1 MRDLDSKRLPSHVGI
16 IMDGNGRWARMRN
29 LPRSAG
35 HREGLK
41 AAKRIVRAAAELG
54 IPYLTLY
61 TFSTENW
68 KRAKD
73 EVSFLMRLI
82 RMHLRKEWDFY
93 RENHI
98 RVIHSGDLARL
109 PPSIQREIE
118 SVVQDTRDFDRLVLN
133 LAINYG
139 GRDELVRGLNRWIR
153 EHPDL
158 AGERA
163 ATSSEP
169 EQGVSDKDVREFLDH
184 PELPDADLIIR
195 TGGEQRLSNFLLWQ
209 SAYAEF
215 YFSPKLW
222 PDWDTEDLLEAVR
235 VFQLRHRRY
244 GAVPEEAGS
253 I

>member
-1 MRDLDSKRLPSHVGI
+1 VRDLESKRLPSHIGI
-16 IMDGNGRWARMRN
+16 IMDGNGRWARTRG

-35 HREGLK
+35 HKEGLK
-41 AAKRIVRAAAELG
+41 AAKRVVKAAAELG

-68 KRAKD
+68 KRTKE
-73 EVSFLMRLI
+73 EVAFLMRLI

-109 PPSIQREIE
+109 PSSIQQEIT
-118 SVVQDTRDFDRLVLN
+118 SVVQDTSEFDRLVLN

-139 GRDELVRGLNRWIR
+139 GRDELIRGFNRFL
-153 EHPDL
+153 EEYDDSTA
-158 AGERA
+158 AGQA
-163 ATSSEP
+163 EP
-169 EQGVSDKDVREFLDH
+169 LRLSTEDMGRLLDH

-209 SAYAEF
+209 SAYAEL
-215 YFSPKLW
+215 YFSTKLW
-222 PDWDTEDLLEAVR
+222 PDWSSDDLEEAVR
-235 VFQLRHRRY
+235 AFQHRQRRY
-244 GAVPEEAGS
+244 GAVPREAGS

>member
-1 MRDLDSKRLPSHVGI
+1 
-16 IMDGNGRWARMRN
+16 MDGNGRWARTRN

-35 HREGLK
+35 HKEGLK
-41 AAKRIVRAAAELG
+41 AAKRVVRAAADLG

-98 RVIHSGDLARL
+98 RVIHSGDLTRL
-109 PPSIQREIE
+109 PRSIQQEIA
-118 SVVQDTRDFDRLVLN
+118 SVVHDTRDFDRLVLN

-139 GRDELVRGLNRWIR
+139 GRDELTRGINRWVHDHSDSDR
-153 EHPDL
+153 EL
-158 AGERA
+158 
-163 ATSSEP
+163 
-169 EQGVSDKDVREFLDH
+169 SDEDVREFLDH

-222 PDWDTEDLLEAVR
+222 PDWDADDLLEAIR
-235 VFQLRHRRY
+235 SFQHRHRRF
-244 GAVPEEAGS
+244 GAVPKEAGT